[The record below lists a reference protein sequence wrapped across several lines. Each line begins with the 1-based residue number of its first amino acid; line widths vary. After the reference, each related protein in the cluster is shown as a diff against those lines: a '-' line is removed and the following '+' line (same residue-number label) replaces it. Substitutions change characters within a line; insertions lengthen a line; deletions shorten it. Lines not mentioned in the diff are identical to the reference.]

1 MSELPVPEPRL
12 REIFNLVER
21 AIESRWGIPVAIRDV
36 PPPFT
41 GDLDGERIDLDHDLP
56 IDEALFILLHLFGH
70 TVQWN
75 ASEET
80 RALGLAPVKDPTDE
94 LLAEIEAYEREAGRY
109 STQLLH
115 ELGIF
120 ELDQWLADFTDAD
133 VRYLLHFYRT
143 AEKLPL
149 EQVWRGSQPPIEPA
163 PIPHFQPTRWLS
175 RSDGVV
181 I

>member
-1 MSELPVPEPRL
+1 MPDPPVSEARL
-12 REIFNLVER
+12 REIFNRVEA
-21 AIESRWGIPVAIRDV
+21 AIEARWGIPVTIRDV
-36 PPPFT
+36 AAPFT

-75 ASEET
+75 ASEDLRE
-80 RALGLAPVKDPTDE
+80 LGLRPVKDPSED
-94 LLAEIEAYEREAGRY
+94 LLAEIDAYERAAGRY
-109 STQLLH
+109 SMQLLH

-120 ELDQWLADFTDAD
+120 DLDQWLADFTDAD

-143 AEKLPL
+143 GEKLPL
-149 EQVWRGSQPPIEPA
+149 EQVWRGGQPPIEPA
-163 PIPHFQPTRWLS
+163 AIPHFQPTRWLA
-175 RSDGVV
+175 RSEGVV